1 MELDAKKAI
10 LISGTAVAG
19 YAIYKWW
26 LRRQTSRQVSEGAAV
41 NQAVNQALQTASQ
54 TEAQM
59 RGLGL
64 LPPWPEIGPRPR
76 PPIGP
81 VYSLTAFRFR

>member
-10 LISGTAVAG
+10 LIGGTAVAG
-19 YAIYKWW
+19 YALYKWW
-26 LRRQTSRQVSEGAAV
+26 LRRRASQISEGAAV
-41 NQAVNQALQTASQ
+41 NHAVNQVLQTASQ
-54 TEAQM
+54 TEAQL

-76 PPIGP
+76 PPIGAA
-81 VYSLTAFRFR
+81 YSLTAFRFR